1 MARSFIY
8 EAVAPE
14 QPSYSHVWFNPKAFS
29 CLEKFANK
37 SNINFLEI
45 GCFEGYGTNYFI
57 DNFLDGTN
65 STITCVD
72 PWIKYSES
80 TVTGMSEWDDV
91 INQETFNVFRR
102 NTDQNSAKITIRR
115 GLSKDILPS
124 LNGFFHFILIDG
136 DHSEEA
142 VWLDAIM
149 SFRLLHSGGIMI
161 FDDYDWNIGKM
172 SPKLAIDRF
181 VEEYKDVIY
190 HKQIGNQIIVEK
202 IAANLQE

>member
-1 MARSFIY
+1 
-8 EAVAPE
+8 
-14 QPSYSHVWFNPKAFS
+14 
-29 CLEKFANK
+29 
-37 SNINFLEI
+37 
-45 GCFEGYGTNYFI
+45 
-57 DNFLDGTN
+57 
-65 STITCVD
+65 
-72 PWIKYSES
+72 
-80 TVTGMSEWDDV
+80 MSEWDDV

-202 IAANLQE
+202 IAANLQT